1 MWLQQPLDLAG
12 KPGDLIFIM
21 MIKMTIIMI
30 IILMIIRMVKM
41 MVMLMT
47 MINFMMNF
55 MRMVAN
61 IVPDG
66 AYNGS
71 MMLVVIMMMRA
82 SRSIFYCRTDIPHGR
97 SEQLDVCGLLRMRE
111 VGCSLIIPQVLDV
124 CGLREVLLRGEA
136 CATGL
141 MLRSER

>member
-30 IILMIIRMVKM
+30 IIVMIIRIVKM
-41 MVMLMT
+41 MVMMMT
-47 MINFMMNF
+47 MINFMMKF

-66 AYNGS
+66 ACNGS
-71 MMLVVIMMMRA
+71 TMLVVIMMMRA
-82 SRSIFYCRTDIPHGR
+82 TRFIFYCRTIPYNCHFFYT
-97 SEQLDVCGLLRMRE
+97 DT
-111 VGCSLIIPQVLDV
+111 IF
-124 CGLREVLLRGEA
+124 GE
-136 CATGL
+136 
-141 MLRSER
+141 

>member
-30 IILMIIRMVKM
+30 IIVVIIRMVKM
-41 MVMLMT
+41 MVMMMT

-71 MMLVVIMMMRA
+71 MMLVVIMMMRPT
-82 SRSIFYCRTDIPHGR
+82 RSIFYCRTDIPHGR
-97 SEQLDVCGLLRMRE
+97 SKKLDVCGLRMRE
-111 VGCSLIIPQVLDV
+111 VGCALIIHQVLDI
-124 CGLREVLLRGEA
+124 CLRLERGEMRVQ
-136 CATGL
+136 L
-141 MLRSER
+141 D

>member
-30 IILMIIRMVKM
+30 IIVMIIRMVKM
-41 MVMLMT
+41 IVMMVT

-71 MMLVVIMMMRA
+71 MMLVVIIMMRA
-82 SRSIFYCRTDIPHGR
+82 TRSIFCCRTDIPHGR
-97 SEQLDVCGLLRMRE
+97 SNKKLDVCGLRMRE
-111 VGCSLIIPQVLDV
+111 VGCALIIHQVLDI
-124 CGLREVLLRGEA
+124 CLRLERGEMRVE
-136 CATGL
+136 L
-141 MLRSER
+141 D

>member
-1 MWLQQPLDLAG
+1 
-12 KPGDLIFIM
+12 M
-21 MIKMTIIMI
+21 MTKMTIIMI

-41 MVMLMT
+41 MVMLMN

-71 MMLVVIMMMRA
+71 MMMMRA
-82 SRSIFYCRTDIPHGR
+82 TRSIFYCRTDIPHGR
-97 SEQLDVCGLLRMRE
+97 SKKLDVCGLRMRE
-111 VGCSLIIPQVLDV
+111 VGCALIIHQVLDV

-141 MLRSER
+141 MLRSERLDGHQLPLQRVIVS